1 MEITLQQ
8 FIKEVYNDR
17 KKVRKTGQESPIYL
31 NVRRRISSNLKD
43 TAEVA
48 NILFN
53 TPAVQAAIPCTAAAM
68 IHNDYSSKILRD
80 WDDICTIFIKKEYE
94 KNKELTDY
102 IKLLIKTK
110 NDYLKPLSTLMNTP
124 LKEMY
129 QKLTLISNDPY
140 PSDVENRTKRHYALK
155 QIFCQLLYI
164 FAKYN
169 VNPTDVAYHDMN
181 NIVLCDDNGFLYN
194 LSNKPTSDNTIN
206 DQQRMLEVSDTSLVP
221 PRPKPVEI
229 DNTDLGYTTPYY
241 ITIYNKNHVPN
252 MRKVNGKLVLYKMP
266 IIGSDSKNI
275 NVNQIANVIYGSYKK
290 ADKVLGTNHASDEF
304 IKKVALQMANKIKHR
319 IKFHFAK
326 NTPNLPKLG
335 EPIADFFGNTF
346 KINTNHITLSTDKNL
361 QDIFKNMNENY
372 QQQQR
377 VIVKMVKC
385 LNERKMKSA
394 SRYLQEAIKYNIKE
408 KIIKALKDNK

>member
-17 KKVRKTGQESPIYL
+17 KNVRKTGQESPIYL
-31 NVRRRISSNLKD
+31 NVRRRISSDLND
-43 TAEVA
+43 TAEVT

-53 TPAVQAAIPCTAAAM
+53 TPAVQAVIPYTALAI
-68 IHNDYSSKILRD
+68 INNEFSSKILRE
-80 WDDICTIFIKKEYE
+80 WDDICTIFIKREYE

-102 IKLLIKTK
+102 IKLLIKAK

-129 QKLTLISNDPY
+129 QKLTLISNDPQ
-140 PSDVENRTKRHYALK
+140 PSDVDNKTRRHYILK
-155 QIFCQLLYI
+155 QIFCHLLNI
-164 FAKYN
+164 FAEYN
-169 VNPTDVAYHDMN
+169 VNPTEAAYHNMN
-181 NIVLCDDNGFLYN
+181 NIVICDDNGFLYN
-194 LSNKPTSDNTIN
+194 LSNKPTSDNSIN
-206 DQQRMLEVSDTSLVP
+206 NPRRIWKISGTSLVP
-221 PRPKPVEI
+221 PQRKPVEI

-266 IIGSDSKNI
+266 IIGSDYKNI
-275 NVNQIANVIYGSYKK
+275 NVNQIANVIYGSYTK
-290 ADKVLGTNHASDEF
+290 ADKVLGTNNIEDKL
-304 IKKVALQMANKIKHR
+304 IKKEAIRMANEIIYR
-319 IKFHFAK
+319 IRFHFAK
-326 NTPNLPKLG
+326 DTPNFPKLG
-335 EPIADFFGNTF
+335 EPIADVFGNTF
-346 KINTNHITLSTDKNL
+346 KINTNHIVQHTDKNL